1 MDFLTNA
8 LAFVFALG
16 VIIFVHEFGHL
27 LIAKAF
33 GVRVETF
40 SLGFGKRLAGFRR
53 GETDYRVS
61 LVPLGGYVR
70 LGGEDPE
77 ARTGDPREFLAKP
90 RWQRV
95 LVYLAG
101 PTMNVVLAILLIAVV
116 FMIGIEVPDLQEIPP
131 VVGTV
136 ESGSSAAAAGLLPGD
151 RIVEVN
157 GRAISRWQ
165 DVGFTMM
172 TAPEKP
178 VALAVERDGRRLDV
192 EVVPR
197 KVPRYEFGDTAGLYP
212 IVLPRVSQVL
222 PGGPAEQAGFVIGDE
237 VRTVDGQAVT
247 DPQAF
252 VAHIEEHPGEEV
264 RVEVKR
270 GAETLVLTV
279 VPRDQGGKGKIGVWV
294 GVFQRYGPLRAL
306 RESVRYNVNVVRQTI
321 AVLGKIVRGELAA
334 KSALSGP
341 LEIAALSGAA
351 ARSGFKNLLY
361 LMGFISISIAVL
373 NLLPVPILD
382 GGQIAVLLV
391 EGLMRRDLSVR
402 FKERINQV
410 GFVLLVAL
418 MVMVLYFDVV
428 KSWPAGDSR

>member
-16 VIIFVHEFGHL
+16 VIIFVHELGHL
-27 LIAKAF
+27 LMAKAF

-40 SLGFGKRLAGFRR
+40 SLGFGKRLGGFRR

-77 ARTGDPREFLAKP
+77 SRTGDPREFLSKP

-101 PTMNVVLAILLIAVV
+101 PAMNVVLAILLIAIV

-136 ESGSSAAAAGLLPGD
+136 EPGSSAAAAGLAPGD

-165 DVGFTMM
+165 EVGFAMM

-178 VALAVERDGRRLDV
+178 VTLGVEREGRRLDV

-212 IVLPRVSQVL
+212 IVLPRISQVL
-222 PGGPAEQAGFVIGDE
+222 PGGPAEQAGFAIGDE
-237 VRTVDGQAVT
+237 VRAVDGQPVT
-247 DPQAF
+247 DPQSF
-252 VAHIEEHPGEEV
+252 VAHIEKRAGEEV
-264 RVEVKR
+264 RVEVRR
-270 GAETLVLTV
+270 GVENLVLTV
-279 VPRDQGGKGKIGVWV
+279 VPRDQGGKGKIGVGI
-294 GVFQRYGPLRAL
+294 GVFQRYGPVRAL
-306 RESVRYNVNVVRQTI
+306 RESVRYNVNVVRQTL
-321 AVLGKIVRGELAA
+321 AVLGKIVRRELAA

-428 KSWPAGDSR
+428 KSWPMGDR